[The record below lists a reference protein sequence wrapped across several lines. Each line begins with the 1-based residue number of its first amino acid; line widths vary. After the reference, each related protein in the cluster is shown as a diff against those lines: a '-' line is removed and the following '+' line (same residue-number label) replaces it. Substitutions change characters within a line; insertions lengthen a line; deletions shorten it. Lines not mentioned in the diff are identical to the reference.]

1 MKTIQLSDETYNFL
15 MDLSKEI
22 NTQNHRGTAM
32 PYFFQVQTK
41 HQIAVPEGNG
51 NVAWH
56 YDGTLIETT
65 EEIIQ
70 AIYDYRDGCLTK
82 KAIKEM
88 SIWLLESEMEL
99 AGYNKVNYDYELRLE
114 NSFLTEKACLQ
125 HIKDNKH
132 NLSQPNDYL
141 SYASRNPQMEK
152 LLKFII
158 ELTGGVLHK

>member
-1 MKTIQLSDETYNFL
+1 MKTIEVNDETYNFL

-41 HQIAVPEGNG
+41 HKIAVPEGNG
-51 NVAWH
+51 MVAWH
-56 YDGTLIETT
+56 YDGSLIETK

-70 AIYDYRDGCLTK
+70 AIYDYHDGDLTK

-88 SIWLLESEMEL
+88 SNWELESEMER
-99 AGYNKVNYDYELRLE
+99 AGYNKVNYDYEERLE

-132 NLSQPNDYL
+132 NLSQPQDYL
-141 SYASRNPQMEK
+141 SYASRNPEMEK
-152 LLKFII
+152 LLKFIC

>member
-1 MKTIQLSDETYNFL
+1 MKTIEINDETYNFL

-22 NTQNHRGTAM
+22 NNQNHRGTAM

-51 NVAWH
+51 NIAWH
-56 YDGTLIETT
+56 YDGNLIETK

-70 AIYDYRDGCLTK
+70 AIYDYRDGDLTK

-88 SIWLLESEMEL
+88 SNWERESEMER
-99 AGYNKVNYDYELRLE
+99 AGYSKVNYDFEERLE

-132 NLSQPNDYL
+132 NLSQPQDYL
-141 SYASRNPQMEK
+141 SYASRNPEMEK
-152 LLKFII
+152 LLIFICG
-158 ELTGGVLHK
+158 LTGGGLHK